1 MGVINGILNAVF
13 NIIFAPFRG
22 MNPWVAMLVISLAT
36 GILMIF
42 IYKLVSDQ
50 AGILRT
56 KNKIKAHLLELRLY
70 KDSMATSFRSYGGIL
85 WANVKYVGHALR
97 PLLVMIIPVLLILI
111 QLNSWFGYRSL
122 REGEPFL
129 LKVKLAE
136 GQDPMQTNLEVSPSA
151 AYTIETP
158 ALRMQ
163 EEREIDW
170 RLSPKTNGL
179 HEIAFTLD
187 GAKIVKTLA
196 VGQKPLSRLSP
207 LKPGRKFMDV
217 AFNPS
222 EPALAKDLP
231 IKSIEVAYPEA
242 RLDFLGIHFH
252 WLVAFFILS
261 IIFGFGLKGLFKVE
275 I

>member
-13 NIIFAPFRG
+13 NVIFAPFRG
-22 MNPWVAMLVISLAT
+22 MNPWVAMLVISLGT

-42 IYKLVSDQ
+42 IYKLVSNQ

-56 KNKIKAHLLELRLY
+56 KNLIKAHLLELRLY
-70 KDSMATSFRSYGGIL
+70 KDSMAASFRSYGGIL
-85 WANVKYVGHALR
+85 WANVKYIGHALR

-111 QLNSWFGYRSL
+111 QLNSWFGYRSM

-136 GQDPMQTNLEVSPSA
+136 GQDPMQTNLEVTPSET
-151 AYTIETP
+151 YKVETP

-170 RLSPKTNGL
+170 RLSATRNGL
-179 HEIAFTLD
+179 HEIALSLD
-187 GAKIVKTLA
+187 GTRITKTLA

-207 LKPGRKFMDV
+207 LKPGGKFMDI

-222 EPALAKDLP
+222 EPGVAKGSP
-231 IKSIEVAYPEA
+231 ITSIEVTYPEA

-252 WLVAFFILS
+252 WLIAFFILS
-261 IIFGFGLKGLFKVE
+261 IVFGFGLKGLFRVE

>member
-22 MNPWVAMLVISLAT
+22 MNPWVAMLVISLGT

-42 IYKLVSDQ
+42 IYKLVSNQ

-56 KNKIKAHLLELRLY
+56 KNLIKAHLLELRLY
-70 KDSMATSFRSYGGIL
+70 KDSMAASFRSYGAIL

-97 PLLVMIIPVLLILI
+97 PLLVMIVPVLLILI
-111 QLNSWFGYRSL
+111 QLNAWFGYQSL
-122 REGEPFL
+122 RPGEPFL

-136 GQDPMQTNLEVSPSA
+136 GQDPMQTNLQVEPSET
-151 AYTIETP
+151 YRVETP
-158 ALRMQ
+158 ALRMV

-170 RLSPKTNGL
+170 RLSPTRNGR

-187 GAKIVKTLA
+187 GTRIVKTLA

-217 AFNPS
+217 AFNPF
-222 EPALAKDLP
+222 EPSLDKGLP
-231 IKSIEVAYPEA
+231 INSIEVAYPEA
-242 RLDFLGIHFH
+242 RLVFLGIHFH
-252 WLVAFFILS
+252 WLVAFFLLS
-261 IIFGFGLKGLFKVE
+261 IIFGFGLKGLFRVE

>member
-1 MGVINGILNAVF
+1 MGVINSILNAVF
-13 NIIFAPFRG
+13 NVIFAPFRG
-22 MNPWVAMLVISLAT
+22 MNPWVAMLVISLGT

-56 KNKIKAHLLELRLY
+56 KNLIKAHLLELRLY
-70 KDSMATSFRSYGGIL
+70 KDSMAASFRSYGAIL

-136 GQDPMQTNLEVSPSA
+136 GRDPMQTNLQVQPSET
-151 AYTIETP
+151 YTVETP

-170 RLSPKTNGL
+170 RLRPTRKGL
-179 HEIAFTLD
+179 HEIAFDLD
-187 GAKIVKTLA
+187 GTKIIKTLA
-196 VGQKPLSRLSP
+196 VEQRPLSRISP
-207 LKPGRKFMDV
+207 LRPGGKFMDV

-222 EPALAKDLP
+222 EPGLAKGSP
-231 IKSIEVAYPEA
+231 ITSIEVAYPEA

-261 IIFGFGLKGLFKVE
+261 IIFGFGLKGLFRVE

>member
-13 NIIFAPFRG
+13 NVIFSPFRG
-22 MNPWVAMLVISLAT
+22 LNPWVAMLVISLAT

-56 KNKIKAHLLELRLY
+56 KNLIKAHLLELRLY
-70 KDSMATSFRSYGGIL
+70 KDSMATSFKSYGAIL

-97 PLLVMIIPVLLILI
+97 PLLVMIVPVLLILI

-136 GQDPMQTNLEVSPSA
+136 GRDPMQTNLQVVPSDS
-151 AYTIETP
+151 YKVETP

-170 RLSPKTNGL
+170 RLSPTRKGL
-179 HEIAFTLD
+179 HEIAFDLD
-187 GAKIVKTLA
+187 GTRILKTLA
-196 VGQKPLSRLSP
+196 VEQKPLSRLSP
-207 LKPGRKFMDV
+207 LKPGGKFMDV

-222 EPALAKDLP
+222 EPSLAKGSP
-231 IKSIEVAYPEA
+231 ITSIEVSYPEA
-242 RLDFLGIHFH
+242 RLDFLGVHFH

-261 IIFGFGLKGLFKVE
+261 IIFGFGLKGLFRVE

>member
-13 NIIFAPFRG
+13 NVIFAPFRG
-22 MNPWVAMLVISLAT
+22 MNPWVAMLVISLGT

-42 IYKLVSDQ
+42 IYKLVSNQ

-56 KNKIKAHLLELRLY
+56 KNLIKAHLLELRLY
-70 KDSMATSFRSYGGIL
+70 KDSMAASFRSYGGIL
-85 WANVKYVGHALR
+85 WANVKYIGHALR
-97 PLLVMIIPVLLILI
+97 PLLVMIVPVLLILI

-136 GQDPMQTNLEVSPSA
+136 GQDPMQTNLEVTPSE
-151 AYTIETP
+151 AYKVETP

-170 RLSPKTNGL
+170 RLSPTRNGL
-179 HEIAFTLD
+179 QEIALTLD
-187 GAKIVKTLA
+187 GTKITKSLA
-196 VGQKPLSRLSP
+196 VGQRPLSRLSP
-207 LKPGRKFMDV
+207 LKPGGKFMDV

-222 EPALAKDLP
+222 EPSVAKGSP
-231 IKSIEVAYPEA
+231 IASIEVAYPEA
-242 RLDFLGIHFH
+242 RLDFLGIRFH

-261 IIFGFGLKGLFKVE
+261 IVFGFGLKGLFRVE